1 MRTTIDT
8 LANIKKHMSNNCTSL
23 QEYKSL
29 KDAKTM
35 AESQAKVYS
44 QQIVNKMYQLHP
56 QR

>member
-8 LANIKKHMSNNCTSL
+8 LVNIKKQMSHHYTSL

-29 KDAKTM
+29 KDSKTM
-35 AESQAKVYS
+35 AESQAKFYS
-44 QQIVNKMYQLHP
+44 QQIVNRMHELQP